1 MVKYTLADFT
11 AIKNNGF
18 DFQLSPQVITT
29 LRDLHRQFKPNVEVI
44 RQLNFRRTKL
54 DFSKPT
60 TIVSEENKVN
70 PFTTLRLLLNKV
82 SPKNYLDCVEK
93 LENIVEN
100 FVEEEDFSK
109 LAELLFEL
117 ASTNRFY
124 TSLYADLFSHLVLR
138 ATISEGTSASASTA
152 TATATATA
160 TTSIS
165 SLSTNV
171 YYRQYERIYGSF
183 LERFDHL
190 VYVDPN
196 TDYDQFCAM
205 NVENEKRKALS
216 TFFVCLMKNGI
227 APKEHS
233 ETMLRTL
240 LEKTETLIAE
250 PSKVNE
256 VDEIVENINCIY
268 SPPHHH
274 DLFNPKLQQLST
286 LKYKQFPSLSSK
298 TLFKLQDIA
307 KKPKTPISPTT
318 PTTSATTSVSALSFS
333 SSSTNRKAK

>member
-18 DFQLSPQVITT
+18 DFQLSPEVIST
-29 LRDLHRQFKPNVEVI
+29 LRELHRQFKPNVEVI

-60 TIVSEENKVN
+60 AIVSEENKVN

-93 LENIVEN
+93 LEIIVDA
-100 FVEEEDFSK
+100 FVEEADFQK
-109 LAELLFEL
+109 VAELIFDL

-124 TSLYADLFSHLVLR
+124 TSVYADLYSHLVLR
-138 ATISEGTSASASTA
+138 G
-152 TATATATA
+152 
-160 TTSIS
+160 TTSTSTSTSTPTTIPTTS
-165 SLSTNV
+165 STVNLETNI

-183 LERFDHL
+183 LERFNHII
-190 VYVDPN
+190 YVDPS
-196 TDYDQFCAM
+196 TDYDQFCAT

-227 APKEHS
+227 APRDHS

-240 LEKTETLIAE
+240 LDKTETLIAE
-250 PSKVNE
+250 TNKVNE

-268 SPPHHH
+268 SPPHHY
-274 DLFNPKLQQLST
+274 DLFHPKLQELSL

-307 KKPKTPISPTT
+307 KKPRTPIGASGVAAA
-318 PTTSATTSVSALSFS
+318 ATTVST
-333 SSSTNRKAK
+333 SSTNRKAK